1 MLNEIRRY
9 QLRPFFLS
17 DKQEAFTQV
26 FHLSPNQLN
35 QFKKIC
41 ELAEIINDNEYSSVE
56 VHNDII
62 HELVWNTDYATD
74 YDLDDAIRFIA
85 YGNLDNDY
93 VWLSYV
99 DATPDNHRFAL
110 LGLLFL
116 GETDGIIKFVH
127 FVELT
132 DTTIES
138 ITDFFRCEFNAADNT
153 LWLNASHC

>member
-9 QLRPFFLS
+9 QLRSFFLS

-62 HELVWNTDYATD
+62 HELVWNTDYTTD
-74 YDLDDAIRFIA
+74 YDLDDAIRYIA

-93 VWLSYV
+93 VWLAYV
-99 DATPDNHRFAL
+99 DATPDNHRFVL

-116 GETDGIIKFVH
+116 GETDGNVKFLH
-127 FVELT
+127 FVELS
-132 DTTIES
+132 DYHIEHL
-138 ITDFFRCEFNAADNT
+138 TNFFGDEFNVANSA
-153 LWLNASHC
+153 LWLNVSR